1 MYAQDDVTEILQY
14 VLYDASTDWDLFIT
28 YKETSTNNPTTNE
41 ISNAT
46 AYKSYALQIICDLSS
61 LSLTSIDGAGCCLMD
76 YENENGGYCVLY
88 SSTTSTV

>member
-1 MYAQDDVTEILQY
+1 MTEILKY
-14 VLYDASTDWDLFIT
+14 VLYGNSDDWDLFIA

-46 AYKSYALQIICDLSS
+46 AYQSYALQIICDLTSFA
-61 LSLTSIDGAGCCLMD
+61 LTSLAGAGCCLMD